1 MGIRASDY
9 PELLVAYQ
17 RQLEKE
23 KAGQPEPPKVMWV
36 MRTNLPKIKPFKS
49 RNPAEF
55 KAVVEK
61 VQEMNPGLKIYLFE
75 ITGI

>member
-1 MGIRASDY
+1 MGIRASDH
-9 PELLVAYQ
+9 PALMAAVM

-36 MRTNLPKIKPFKS
+36 MRTNLPKIKPFKT
-49 RNPAEF
+49 RNPVEF
-55 KAVVEK
+55 KLVVEK